1 MYLLRVHACVRV
13 CLRMCYMSD
22 ACGTVINLY
31 NIYIYNYSYYMI
43 TSNGSVLRTTGNLQH
58 R

>member
-31 NIYIYNYSYYMI
+31 NIYI
-43 TSNGSVLRTTGNLQH
+43 
-58 R
+58 